1 MATTHRKSAVS
12 LACLLLAG
20 GCALPARAQTP
31 TQTTRIQPTLDLQV
45 LATDNANAATNGP
58 RQSDVVTSV
67 TAGVNV
73 KAKGANSTLE
83 GQYRL
88 NAVNYERGTQPDR
101 ILPSGS
107 LNLHTDVARQGVGL
121 DANVNSEQVQANF
134 NAATSSSTPNT
145 SNTYTNTR
153 YGLSPFVSR
162 ALDSDTRVEARLAR
176 NWLKSSQNSTALA
189 ARPNSYAD
197 DHRLLLTR
205 RPTRV
210 GYELDADYQT
220 THVSGQSDPSL
231 AQKTGKA
238 SLLYALLPELE
249 VGAIVGRESTQVLTR
264 QLNDTVRGVRFQWQP
279 SERTLL
285 KTRLEDRFFGKAW
298 QVEATHRSPWLALGF
313 NSSRQPETY
322 TSSLGTLQA
331 GTSLQS
337 LYDAMLTTRITNPVE
352 RKNAVNDLISSRN
365 LPTTVGATR
374 DAYDLGAV
382 LRETTTGRLALMGR
396 RDVLTLAAGLSRSHP
411 LLIDSTVS
419 LLPPPRTKEY
429 FFDTQL
435 NHRLTPLSTI
445 SGGLRWSR
453 ALNTPDGQAP
463 ILSRDFSWRAT
474 FNTALSSD
482 ATASMGLKH
491 QISHTPST
499 STTDESSMF
508 VGLGYRF

>member
-1 MATTHRKSAVS
+1 MATTHRKATVR
-12 LACLLLAG
+12 LGCLLLAG
-20 GCALPARAQTP
+20 GSALSAQAQ
-31 TQTTRIQPTLDLQV
+31 TQTTKIQPTLDLQV
-45 LATDNANAATNGP
+45 LATDNANVATNGP
-58 RQSDVVTSV
+58 RQSDVITTA

-73 KAKGANSTLE
+73 KAKGANSTVE

-88 NAVNYERGTQPDR
+88 SAVNYERNTQPDR
-101 ILPSGS
+101 ILPSGA
-107 LNLHTDVARQGVGL
+107 LNLHTDIARQGIGL
-121 DANVNSEQVQANF
+121 DANVASEQVQANF
-134 NAATSSSTPNT
+134 NATTSSTTPSTA
-145 SNTYTNTR
+145 NTYTNTR
-153 YGLSPFVSR
+153 YGLSPYISR
-162 ALDSDTRVEARLAR
+162 ALDGDTHVEARLGR

-205 RPTRV
+205 KPTRI

-231 AQKTGKA
+231 TQKTGKA
-238 SLLYALLPELE
+238 SVLYALLPELE
-249 VGAIVGRESTQVLTR
+249 VGLIAGRESTQVLTR
-264 QLNDTVRGVRFQWQP
+264 QLDDTVRGVRFQWQP
-279 SERTLL
+279 SQRTVL

-322 TSSLGTLQA
+322 TSSLGTWQA
-331 GTSLQS
+331 GSSLQS
-337 LYDAMLTTRITNPVE
+337 LYDAMLTTRITNPVD
-352 RKNAVNDLISSRN
+352 RKNAVNDLIASRN

-382 LRETTTGRLALMGR
+382 LRETTTGRLAIMGR
-396 RDVLTLAAGLSRSHP
+396 RDVLTLAAGLNRSHP
-411 LLIDSTVS
+411 LLVDSSVS

-435 NHRLTPLSTI
+435 NHRLTPLSTL

-453 ALNTPDGQAP
+453 ALNTPEGQAP

-474 FNTALSSD
+474 LNTALTSD
-482 ATASMGLKH
+482 ATASMGFKH

-499 STTDESSMF
+499 STNDESSMF

>member
-1 MATTHRKSAVS
+1 MATTHPETAIS

-20 GCALPARAQTP
+20 GCALPAAQAQ
-31 TQTTRIQPTLDLQV
+31 TQTTKIQPTLDLQV
-45 LATDNANAATNGP
+45 LSTDNVNAAASGP
-58 RQSDVVTSV
+58 RQSDVITTA

-73 KAKGANSTLE
+73 KAKGANATLE

-88 NAVNYERGTQPDR
+88 SAVNYANGTQPDR
-101 ILPSGS
+101 ILPSGA
-107 LNLHTDVARQGVGL
+107 LNLHTDILRQGVGL
-121 DANVNSEQVQANF
+121 DANVSSEQVQANF
-134 NAATSSSTPNT
+134 NNATTSSSTPNT
-145 SNTYTNTR
+145 ANTYTNTR
-153 YGLSPFVSR
+153 YGLSPYISR
-162 ALDSDTRVEARLAR
+162 PLDADTHVEARLGR
-176 NWLKSSQNSTALA
+176 TWLKSSQNSTALA

-205 RPTRV
+205 RPTRI

-220 THVSGQSDPSL
+220 THISGQSDPSL
-231 AQKTGKA
+231 TQKSGKA
-238 SLLYALLPELE
+238 SVLYALSPELE
-249 VGAIVGRESTQVLTR
+249 VGLTAGRESTQVLTR
-264 QLNDTVRGVRFQWQP
+264 KLDDTIRGARFQWRP
-279 SERTLL
+279 GERTLL
-285 KTRLEDRFFGKAW
+285 KAQVEDRFFGKAW

-313 NSSRQPETY
+313 SSRRQPETY
-322 TSSLGTLQA
+322 TSSLGTWQA
-331 GTSLQS
+331 GSSMQS

-352 RKNAVNDLISSRN
+352 RKNAVADLIASRN
-365 LPTTVGATR
+365 LPTTIGSTR

-382 LRETTTGRLALMGR
+382 LRETTTGRLAVMGR
-396 RDVLTLAAGLSRSHP
+396 RDVLTLSAGLNRSHP

-453 ALNTPDGQAP
+453 AVNTPDGQAP

-499 STTDESSMF
+499 TSSDESSMF